1 MTKERLEWIMS
12 GIDQSRLNK
21 LEKKYIQKIEKK
33 QAQDLTRSQEENL
46 EKLYRFRSR
55 FRTAGRNGY

>member
-55 FRTAGRNGY
+55 